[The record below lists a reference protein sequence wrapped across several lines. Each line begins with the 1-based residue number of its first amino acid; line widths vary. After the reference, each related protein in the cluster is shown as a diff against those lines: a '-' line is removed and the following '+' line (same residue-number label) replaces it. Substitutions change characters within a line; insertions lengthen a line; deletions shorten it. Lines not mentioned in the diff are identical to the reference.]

1 MNKIKGLVLEST
13 KKYTYLLTPE
23 GEYFKFPARGQLYEV
38 GSEIELEDIRGA
50 HASGHPRKKWLRL
63 GALAAGLLL
72 VVGLFMSQQFSPAPG
87 SPVAAAYL
95 DLDINPSLSLA
106 LDEEGRVLELTP
118 LNADGEIVLESMQN
132 PEHARETGDSA
143 QTRPPEA
150 SQNGQAQAPAP
161 EEQQAQGLQGQTA
174 QEALEKILDK
184 SLELEYLSPEKENA
198 IFISLAAPENYPLN
212 NEQLQEA
219 VREHVLQINLDAY
232 LKVSALGLREAEEAR
247 GNNVSMNAI
256 RLQEEMTRRNLPEP
270 GDENEDA
277 KGDAAPETTGPPPP
291 VQELLQNVPASEVLF
306 EDGEFIGGR
315 GRSEEKAPPGQSE
328 NAHEKESGSVKEK
341 ETGRENEDKDKGAN
355 EEKDTGKPEESGGPP
370 PHVPPVEE
378 NERPEIPP
386 IRNKEGE
393 S

>member
-1 MNKIKGLVLEST
+1 MNKIKGMVLEST
-13 KKYTYLLTPE
+13 KKYAYLLTPE
-23 GEYFKFPARGQLYEV
+23 GEYLKFPARGQLYEV
-38 GSEIELEDIRGA
+38 GSEIELEETRGTSV
-50 HASGHPRKKWLRL
+50 SGLARKKWLRL
-63 GALAAGLLL
+63 GALAAGVLL

-132 PEHARETGDSA
+132 PEQGRETGDSE
-143 QTRPPEA
+143 QTRSPEA
-150 SQNGQAQAPAP
+150 SEDGQALELTPA
-161 EEQQAQGLQGQTA
+161 QQAQGLQGQTA

-212 NEQLQEA
+212 NEQLQDA

-256 RLQEEMTRRNLPEP
+256 RLQEEMTRRSLPEP
-270 GDENEDA
+270 GDENEEA

-306 EDGEFIGGR
+306 EDGEFIDGR
-315 GRSEEKAPPGQSE
+315 GRSDEKGPPGQSE
-328 NAHEKESGSVKEK
+328 NAHEKESGSENKPE
-341 ETGRENEDKDKGAN
+341 RENENKDKGASD
-355 EEKDTGKPEESGGPP
+355 EKDSGKPEESGGPP
-370 PHVPPVEE
+370 PPVPPVEE

-386 IRNKEGE
+386 IRN
-393 S
+393 